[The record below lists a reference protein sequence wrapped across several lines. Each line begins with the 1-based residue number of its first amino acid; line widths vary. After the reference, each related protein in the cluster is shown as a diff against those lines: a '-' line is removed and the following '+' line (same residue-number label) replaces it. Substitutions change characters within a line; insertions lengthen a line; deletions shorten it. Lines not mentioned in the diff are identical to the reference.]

1 MKRAV
6 YLIPALVLIALLAGC
21 SSAIIPEDPM
31 AKVLRANA
39 ELQRQVEAQSR
50 VIYVCCGVLILLGAS
65 LAVSLGA
72 LWWTKGGRPSTTS
85 TERAAAN

>member
-6 YLIPALVLIALLAGC
+6 YLIPALVVLIALLAGC
-21 SSAIIPEDPM
+21 SSAITHEDPM
-31 AKVLRANA
+31 AKLLRANA

-50 VIYVCCGVLILLGAS
+50 VIFTMGTALCLAGAG
-65 LAVSLGA
+65 LAVTLGA
-72 LWWTKGGRPSTTS
+72 LWWKGGRPSTTN